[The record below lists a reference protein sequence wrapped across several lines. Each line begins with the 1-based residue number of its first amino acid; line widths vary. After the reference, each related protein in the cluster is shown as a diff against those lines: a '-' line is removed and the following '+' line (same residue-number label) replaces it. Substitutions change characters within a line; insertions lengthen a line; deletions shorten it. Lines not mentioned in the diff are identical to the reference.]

1 MNYVNFDDIDLTLS
15 DAFSRIYKY
24 IDLTLSGTISVEY
37 INILT

>member
-15 DAFSRIYKY
+15 GTISRIYKY